1 MIAAT
6 LTAIASLPLA
16 PAILGYVPFRD
27 PLPLDTY
34 WLLLLPP
41 LALAIGVVHKAIK
54 TDDLSQLPRRAGFWA
69 LQVVSFM
76 LLAAVMLW
84 LITEIQARM

>member
-1 MIAAT
+1 MITSAFAA
-6 LTAIASLPLA
+6 LVSLPLG
-16 PAILGYVPFRD
+16 PAIAGYVPFRD

-84 LITEIQARM
+84 LITEVQARL

>member
-1 MIAAT
+1 MIASSLAT
-6 LTAIASLPLA
+6 LASLPLVA
-16 PAILGYVPFRD
+16 TLAGYVPFRD